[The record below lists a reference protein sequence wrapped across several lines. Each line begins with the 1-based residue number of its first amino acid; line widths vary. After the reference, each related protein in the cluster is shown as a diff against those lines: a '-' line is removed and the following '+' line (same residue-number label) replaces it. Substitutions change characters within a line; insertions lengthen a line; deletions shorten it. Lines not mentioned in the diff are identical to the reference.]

1 MRYQATGFIPV
12 NEPPATRR
20 ILCAATIDIVKG
32 DALHDDGNGYATNAT
47 TAFDSATFL
56 GFAAEDVDNTPAVAG
71 KTVAYHPINAATQYR
86 VPVEENAAITQT
98 AIGTNVD
105 MEDVNNIDISDA
117 STEGLAFR
125 IDAIDISADA
135 IAANTY
141 GYAIGRPFI
150 IVTEA

>member
-1 MRYQATGFIPV
+1 MKRYQATGFYPV

-20 ILCAATIDIVKG
+20 ILAANVNIAKG
-32 DALHDDGNGYATNAT
+32 DALHDDGNGLATNAT
-47 TAFDSATFL
+47 TDFDSATFL
-56 GFAAEDVDNTPAVAG
+56 GFAASACANVGLALQVE
-71 KTVAYHPINAATQYR
+71 YYPIGSKTQYM
-86 VPVEENAAITQT
+86 VPVEENAVLAQT

-105 MEDVNNIDISDA
+105 LEDVNNLDVSDVR
-117 STEGLAFR
+117 TEGLGFR